1 MSDNDPMTINRRTLL
16 RQAVYMVG
24 GAAGLNALA
33 ACSDQSAEGDA
44 IPRLSGPGRYF
55 TGVRMTRLKV
65 IVDTIIP
72 DTDTPGAVA
81 AGVHTFI
88 DQMMADWAEPDTR
101 DQFDKVIDEIDERA
115 VAAHG
120 DRLTRLPQEQRF
132 AVIRDYDAEKLGQ
145 RNWPYRRFK
154 DLVLVGYYHSQ
165 IGATEELQYELIPGE
180 WKACLPLAEVGSAWA
195 D

>member
-1 MSDNDPMTINRRTLL
+1 MSKDEPMTVNRRTLL

-33 ACSDQSAEGDA
+33 ACSEQGVEEGG

-55 TGVRMTRLKV
+55 TGVRMTRLKL

-88 DQMMADWAEPDTR
+88 DQMMADWAAPDTR
-101 DQFDKVIDEIDERA
+101 EQFDKVIDELDERA

-132 AVIRDYDAEKLGQ
+132 DIIRDYDLEKLGE
-145 RNWPYRRFK
+145 NSWPYRQFK
-154 DLVLVGYYHSQ
+154 NLVLVGYYHSQ
-165 IGATEELQYELIPGE
+165 IGATQELQYELIPGE
-180 WKACLPLAEVGSAWA
+180 LRACLPLSEVGRAWA

>member
-1 MSDNDPMTINRRTLL
+1 MTVNRRTLL

-24 GAAGLNALA
+24 GAAGLNALV
-33 ACSDQSAEGDA
+33 ACSDQGVEEDG

-101 DQFDKVIDEIDERA
+101 EQFDRVIDDMDDRA
-115 VAAHG
+115 VETYG

-132 AVIRDYDAEKLGQ
+132 EIIRAYDAEKLGE

-165 IGATEELQYELIPGE
+165 IGATEELQYELIPGALR
-180 WKACLPLAEVGSAWA
+180 ACLPLEEVGRAWA

>member
-1 MSDNDPMTINRRTLL
+1 MSDNEPMTLNRRTLL

-24 GAAGLNALA
+24 GAAGLNALS
-33 ACSDQSAEGDA
+33 ACSDTGVEEDA

-55 TGVRMTRLKV
+55 SDVRMTRLEV

-72 DTDTPGAVA
+72 DTDTPGAAA
-81 AGVHTFI
+81 AGVHDFI
-88 DQMMADWAEPDTR
+88 DQMMADWAAPDTR
-101 DQFDKVIDEIDERA
+101 EQFDEVIDAIDARA
-115 VAAHG
+115 VEAHG

-132 AVIRDYDAEKLGQ
+132 EIIRDHDAQMLGE
-145 RNWPYRRFK
+145 RNWAYRRFK

-165 IGATEELQYELIPGE
+165 VGATEELRYELIPGD
-180 WKACLPLAEVGSAWA
+180 WKPCVPLDEIGSAWA